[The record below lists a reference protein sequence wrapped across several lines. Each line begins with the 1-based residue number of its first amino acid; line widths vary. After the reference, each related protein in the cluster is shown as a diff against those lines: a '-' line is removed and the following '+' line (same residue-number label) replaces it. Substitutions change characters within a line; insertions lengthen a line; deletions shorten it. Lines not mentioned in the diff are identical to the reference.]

1 MELVSVLIPCYNNAP
16 TLARCLDSVLAQTYP
31 CLEVIV
37 VDDGSTDGSAGVVR
51 DYMQKDARVKLI
63 CQQNAGVSA
72 ARNRAMREAH
82 GDYLQFLD
90 ADDEI
95 LPQMTQTLLTALQ
108 KEHADAAACN
118 YFGNPMFLSDLG
130 DRVYDLRKTEDL
142 THYTQETFGFLMTW
156 NKLFRA
162 DVLQKVRF
170 EESVHFAED
179 ELFNLAA
186 LPHLTRVVTV
196 SQALH
201 HYHCAA
207 AENGMS
213 CMQKLAS
220 DANFAKEKSSIWYRG
235 KDLLPYR
242 RKILANG
249 RQTGLSALKDP
260 EVLLYA
266 RVFDFMI
273 WEFSAYAFLQ
283 VPLAVLAEE
292 MGNVFA
298 EKEFLHSYC
307 IFEKYGLRFR
317 RYPAAQWKHAGADYA
332 AQCLACYH
340 ATKGT
345 ALRHSELFYLLFLKN
360 FAYAAK
366 EPLSDLYAL
375 TRRMEQLRTS
385 STPEARYINA
395 FYCRHR
401 AARTQAGYAASRQ
414 SAAFAQEGVCVV

>member
-16 TLARCLDSVLAQTYP
+16 TLARCLNSVLVQTYP

-37 VDDGSTDGSAGVVR
+37 VDDGSTDDSTRVVQ
-51 DYMQKDARVKLI
+51 DYMQRDARVKLI
-63 CQQNAGVSA
+63 CQPNAGVSA
-72 ARNRAMREAH
+72 ARNRAMQEAR
-82 GDYLQFLD
+82 GAYLQFLD

-108 KEHADAAACN
+108 KEHADVAACN

-130 DRVYDLRKTEDL
+130 DRVYDLQNAEDL
-142 THYTQETFGFLMTW
+142 IHYTQETFGFLMTW

-162 DVLQKVRF
+162 EVLRKVRF

-179 ELFNLAA
+179 ELFNLST

-235 KDLLPYR
+235 KALLPYR
-242 RKILANG
+242 RKILARG
-249 RQTGLSALKDP
+249 RQIGLSALEDP
-260 EVLLYA
+260 EILLYA

-292 MGNVFA
+292 MGNVFS
-298 EKEFLHSYC
+298 EKEFLHSYR
-307 IFEKYGLRFR
+307 IFEKYGLHFR
-317 RYPAAQWKHAGADYA
+317 HYSATQWKHAGADYA
-332 AQCLACYH
+332 AQCLTCYQE
-340 ATKGT
+340 TKGT

-360 FAYAAK
+360 FAYTAK

-385 STPEARYINA
+385 STPEARYVHA
-395 FYCRHR
+395 FYRKHR
-401 AARTQAGYAASRQ
+401 EARAQAESVVSRQ
-414 SAAFAQEGVCVV
+414 SAALVQEGVCVV